1 MLQASSSS
9 EERMKAVQL
18 TAFEGFESL
27 RTVEVD
33 TPKPHTNE
41 VLIAV
46 RAAGINFAEIELT
59 KGKYPSSKPLPFIM
73 GFEAAGIVAEVG
85 PSVKTVKQGDKVAAL
100 VSSGGYAEYATAD
113 ASACIPMPAGISFAE
128 ATTIVVQGL
137 SAYTLLKLAAKP
149 RPTESILIQAAAG
162 GVGLYLVQL
171 AKIMGVKKIV
181 ALASTKEKI
190 DLLTSLGVD
199 AAIDYSIAD
208 WTERVKEVLGGNG
221 ADIVL
226 EAASGE
232 VGIESMKLAAPFG
245 RIVVFGSRNIHDTW
259 SPEQIRNLI
268 YGNRTVIGFNF
279 PSLRPEQIAAC
290 VPGLLDLIARGE
302 VKLFAA
308 NSFPL
313 TEARMAFEALSS
325 RGTIGKVVLT
335 P

>member
-1 MLQASSSS
+1 M
-9 EERMKAVQL
+9 RAVAL
-18 TAFEGFESL
+18 TGFEGFKSL

-33 TPKPHTNE
+33 TPEPRTNE

-46 RAAGINFAEIELT
+46 QAAGINFAEIELT

-73 GFEAAGIVAEVG
+73 GFEAAGTVAKVG
-85 PSVKTVKQGDKVAAL
+85 SGVKTLKEGDKVAAL

-113 ASACIPMPAGISFAE
+113 ANACIPMPEGISFAE

-137 SAYTLLKLAAKP
+137 SAYTLLKFAAKP
-149 RPTESILIQAAAG
+149 RPSESILIQAAAG

-171 AKIMGVKKIV
+171 AKTMGLKKVI
-181 ALASTKEKI
+181 AFASSKEKI

-199 AAIDYSIAD
+199 VAIDYSVPG
-208 WTERVKEVLGGNG
+208 WTERAKDSLGGNG

-226 EAASGE
+226 EAASGK
-232 VGIESMKLAAPFG
+232 VGAESMKLAAPFG

-259 SPEQIRNLI
+259 SPDQIRHLI
-268 YGNRTVIGFNF
+268 YGNRTLIGFNF
-279 PSLRPEQIAAC
+279 PSLRQDQIAAC
-290 VPGLLDLIARGE
+290 VPALLDLIERRD
-302 VKLFAA
+302 VRLFAA

-313 TEARMAFEALSS
+313 TKVRNAFEALSS
-325 RGTIGKVVLT
+325 RRTIGKVVLT

>member
-1 MLQASSSS
+1 M
-9 EERMKAVQL
+9 RAVEL
-18 TAFEGFESL
+18 TSFEGFESL
-27 RTVEVD
+27 RTIQVD
-33 TPKPHTNE
+33 TPKPRTNE

-46 RAAGINFAEIELT
+46 KAAGINFAEIELT

-73 GFEAAGIVAEVG
+73 GFEAAGTVAKIG
-85 PSVKTVKQGDKVAAL
+85 AKVKTLKEGDKVAAL

-113 ASACIPMPAGISFAE
+113 ENACIPMPEGISFAE

-149 RPTESILIQAAAG
+149 RPDESILIQAAAG

-171 AKIMGVKKIV
+171 ARIMGVKKIV
-181 ALASTKEKI
+181 ALASSKEKI
-190 DLLTSLGVD
+190 DLLTGLGVD
-199 AAIDYSIAD
+199 LAIDYSVPD
-208 WTERVKEVLGGNG
+208 WTERVKGSLGGNG

-232 VGIESMKLAAPFG
+232 VGAESMKLTAPFG
-245 RIVVFGSRNIHDTW
+245 RIVMFGSRNIHDTW
-259 SPEQIRNLI
+259 SPDVVRHLI
-268 YGNRTVIGFNF
+268 YGNRSVVGFNF

-290 VPGLLDLIARGE
+290 VPGLLDLIERRDI
-302 VKLFAA
+302 KLFAA

-313 TEARMAFEALSS
+313 DKVKEAFEALSS
-325 RGTIGKVVLT
+325 RRTIGKVVLT